1 MIHDF
6 HLRAGLRPGPTAPT
20 ITIESYH
27 GVSLGRSPDGSVAV
41 ALLGAAGQEREAER
55 RASQYLAN
63 NRRPEASGRDG
74 IGAVVLD
81 QGRADLV
88 VVAAPIGL
96 RQVYWTASADE
107 LAVGASP
114 AALGAGPATRLRLQS
129 LYEYVYF
136 HMLPGPASVFEG
148 IEKLDGGHL
157 LRWDGNRTGVSRYWR
172 PSFHDGPAPSETET
186 SRQLHKLLS
195 RAVERCL
202 DDGAPAGAFLSGGLD
217 SSTVAGLAARV
228 RPGLP
233 TVSMGFDVQGY
244 DEMEYARIAARRFAT
259 RPLEYYVT
267 PEDLLATLPE
277 IAAAFAEPFGN
288 SSAAAAYHCA
298 RIASEHGLTR
308 LLAGDGGDEIFGG
321 NVRYAKQ
328 MVFERYGRVPAA
340 IRYGLLEPNI
350 SAAARITRAFPIGK
364 AESYIQQ
371 ARVPLPDRLQSY
383 NFLHRHDPAEVFND
397 DVLAA
402 VDCERP
408 LRLLRDE
415 YRAPKAQSPIDRML
429 FLDWK
434 FTLHDNDLV
443 KVNSMCAMAGIEVAY
458 PMLDQDLV
466 DFTLGLPADWK
477 VRRGELRWFYKRAMR
492 GYLPDEIIA
501 KRKHGFGLPFG
512 AWMRSHD
519 GLRKLSEEALAEL
532 GNRGI
537 FRREFLQDALRMHRD
552 GHASYYGELV
562 WILTVLELWLQAHHP
577 AARL

>member
-6 HLRAGLRPGPTAPT
+6 HLRAGLRPGPTAPV
-20 ITIESYH
+20 ITLKSHH
-27 GVSLGRSPDGSVAV
+27 GVSLGRSPDGSVTV
-41 ALLGAAGQEREAER
+41 ALLGVAGQEREAER
-55 RASQYLAN
+55 RASQYLAT
-63 NRRPEASGRDG
+63 NRRPEDCGRDG
-74 IGAVVLD
+74 IGAVVID
-81 QGRADLV
+81 QTRADLV

-96 RQVYWTASADE
+96 RQVYWTVSADG
-107 LAVGASP
+107 LALGASP
-114 AALGAGPATRLRLQS
+114 AALGAGPGARLRLQS

-148 IEKLDGGHL
+148 IEKLDGGHQ
-157 LRWDGNRTGVSRYWR
+157 LRWDGSRTEVMRYWR
-172 PSFHDGPAPSETET
+172 PAFHDGPAPSEAEA
-186 SRQLHKLLS
+186 RQRLHELLS

-202 DDGAPAGAFLSGGLD
+202 EDGAPAGAFLSGGLD
-217 SSTVAGLAARV
+217 SSTVAGMAARV

-267 PEDLLATLPE
+267 PEDLLATLPA
-277 IAAAFAEPFGN
+277 IAAACAEPFGN

-298 RIASEHGLTR
+298 RIAREHGLTR

-321 NVRYAKQ
+321 NERYAKQ
-328 MVFERYGRVPAA
+328 LVFERYGRVPAS
-340 IRYGLLEPNI
+340 IRRGLLEPSV

-371 ARVPLPDRLQSY
+371 AQVPLPDRLQSY
-383 NFLHRHDPAEVFND
+383 NFLHRHDPAEVFNE

-402 VDCERP
+402 VDRERP

-415 YRAPKAQSPIDRML
+415 YRAPEAQSPIDRML

-477 VRRGELRWFYKRAMR
+477 VRHGELRWFYKRAMR
-492 GYLPDEIIA
+492 GFLPDEIIA
-501 KRKHGFGLPFG
+501 KQKHGFGLPFG
-512 AWMRSHD
+512 AWMRAHD
-519 GLRKLSEEALAEL
+519 GLRRLSEEALAEL
-532 GNRGI
+532 GNRKI

-577 AARL
+577 ATRF